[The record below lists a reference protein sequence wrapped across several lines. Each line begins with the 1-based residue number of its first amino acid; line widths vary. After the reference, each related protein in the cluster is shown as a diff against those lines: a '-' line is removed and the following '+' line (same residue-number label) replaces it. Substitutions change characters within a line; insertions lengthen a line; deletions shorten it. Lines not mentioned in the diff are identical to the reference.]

1 MDISEDNDEDYEDM
15 DDDDDSESEEETEQ
29 SQAAQGVVIASKKIE
44 KKPTAAAKRPARKGK
59 W

>member
-15 DDDDDSESEEETEQ
+15 DDDDSESEEETEQ
-29 SQAAQGVVIASKKIE
+29 SQAAQGVVTASKKIE

>member
-29 SQAAQGVVIASKKIE
+29 SQAAQGVVTASKKVE
-44 KKPTAAAKRPARKGK
+44 KPTAAAKRPARKGK